1 MPIVTTSM
9 PAFASAGAKAGGPS
23 KVYVFSVFG
32 VPSVE
37 VTPSRFT
44 QAASPFCSAGA
55 MPASTA
61 SAPLAFA

>member
-1 MPIVTTSM
+1 MVTTSI

-32 VPSVE
+32 VPNVE

-44 QAASPFCSAGA
+44 QAASPFCSTGA

-61 SAPLAFA
+61 SGPLAFA